1 MAYSTLAGRLKRL
14 ITSLA
19 EHGPGHVLE
28 VLRQSR
34 IRRAYAQHPPQL
46 PDLATF
52 LDLFPESYRTA
63 ESCLNYLAGRSRAI
77 VSPELHHQAYLQDS
91 LSDSTIQKIERDAT
105 LISSGRFPAL
115 GLCINESTGIFDW
128 HRDYGSGKVWPRDP
142 FHQIRFLEG
151 DGADVKYP
159 WELSRMYWIG
169 WLGLAR
175 ATATTGQQKEKWS
188 REYQRLLDNWM
199 QENPIHVGVNWAMPM
214 EVGIR
219 GFWMMV
225 GAAFFN
231 DSPIIDGSWW
241 LHYYSLL
248 YGHGRYLL
256 HNLEYFPNLT
266 NHYIANCFGLVV
278 LGALFY
284 ETEEGKEWFN
294 QGKKRMGRE
303 LRRQVTSDGVH
314 YERSISYHALVLEMY
329 LITACIT
336 ERIGEGFASE
346 EIAIIQKMESFLHT
360 YLPPN
365 GTDVPQLGDSDDG
378 IILRLTSDQDI
389 YNHTPLAIFAQSVL
403 QGAKTSP
410 PTSLFAHQL
419 TPLPQ
424 QTFNFEQQSSP
435 LPGGFATLRNHCW
448 HLLADVGPIGLHG
461 NNDTLSFTLHTSD
474 GRAWIIDPGTGCYTR
489 DAELRNALRST
500 AAHNTPYIDGKEI
513 AQFAGLWR
521 VESDQTET
529 EVTEWNGENASGE
542 EKEALIL
549 VAQHHA
555 YESLPKGKIVVER
568 RWKVEGE
575 TIAIADRLTG
585 SGKHR
590 ATVRFT
596 LHPNVRTEQVSENDL
611 KLTYRGGSQ
620 NGHLRISFSHPAKL
634 SEGFNSPSYGIILPS
649 TRIEITVEG
658 EAPLKI
664 DYLCRFV
671 SNLNE

>member
-19 EHGPGHVLE
+19 EHGLGHVLE

-52 LDLFPESYRTA
+52 IDLFPEPYRTE
-63 ESCLNYLAGRSRAI
+63 ESCLNYLAERSRAI
-77 VSPELHHQAYLQDS
+77 VAPELHHQAALHDS
-91 LSDSTIQKIERDAT
+91 LSHSTIQKIEQDAT

-128 HRDYGSGKVWPRDP
+128 HRDYGSGKVWPRDS
-142 FHQIRFLEG
+142 FNQIRFLEG

-175 ATATTGQQKEKWS
+175 TTAKTSEEKEKWS

-219 GFWMMV
+219 GFWMV
-225 GAAFFN
+225 AGAAFFS
-231 DSPIIDGSWW
+231 DSPTIEGSWW

-248 YGHGRYLL
+248 YGHGRYLR

-278 LGALFY
+278 LGALFH
-284 ETEEGKEWFN
+284 ETAEGREWFN
-294 QGKKRMGRE
+294 QGKERMGRE
-303 LRRQVTSDGVH
+303 LHRQVTTDGVH

-329 LITACIT
+329 LIATCIT
-336 ERIGEGFASE
+336 ERIGEGFASQ

-360 YLPPN
+360 YLPP
-365 GTDVPQLGDSDDG
+365 GGADVPQLGDSDDG
-378 IILRLTSDQDI
+378 IILRLSSDQNI
-389 YNHTPLAIFAQSVL
+389 YDHTALAHLAQSVL
-403 QGAKTSP
+403 HPSGDSP
-410 PTSLFAHQL
+410 VSLLAHQISR
-419 TPLPQ
+419 TSDHAGHSPR
-424 QTFNFEQQSSP
+424 QSSP
-435 LPGGFATLRNHCW
+435 LPGGFATLRNPRW
-448 HLLADVGPIGLHG
+448 HLFADVGPIGLHG

-500 AAHNTPYIDGKEI
+500 AAHNTPYVDGTEI
-513 AQFAGLWR
+513 AQFTGLWR
-521 VESDQTET
+521 VESDKTET
-529 EVTEWNGENASGE
+529 KVRAWSGENASGE
-542 EKEALIL
+542 EGEALIL
-549 VAQHHA
+549 VAEHHA

-568 RWKVEGE
+568 KWMMEGE

-585 SGKHR
+585 SGKHQ
-590 ATVRFT
+590 ATVGFT
-596 LHPNVRTEQVSENDL
+596 LHPNVRAEQVSENDVQ
-611 KLTYRGGSQ
+611 LTYRNDSGS
-620 NGHLRISFSHPAKL
+620 GHLRISFSHPIKL
-634 SEGFNSPSYGIILPS
+634 SEGFSSPSYGIILPS

-671 SNLNE
+671 SDLNE